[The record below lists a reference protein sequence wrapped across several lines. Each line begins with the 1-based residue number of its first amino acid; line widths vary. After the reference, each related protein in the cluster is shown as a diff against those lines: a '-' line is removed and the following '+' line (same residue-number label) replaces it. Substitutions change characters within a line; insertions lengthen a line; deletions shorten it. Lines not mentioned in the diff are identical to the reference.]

1 MRSIRNRTR
10 DEDGAAAVEF
20 ALILPVLVL
29 LVFGIIEFGMAFK
42 SSLTVT
48 SATRSGARTASALP
62 RESNFHEATANAVAR
77 SVSTLPDGAVEELWI
92 YKAGTNGYPVGKTS
106 FDAGCSSCTVWDYD
120 DANELFVD
128 RGTSSWNPSSQNACA
143 GTGDSVG
150 IYVKMEHNFVT
161 GLFGADMTITD
172 HTVMRLEPK
181 PAYLGCK

>member
-92 YKAGTNGYPVGKTS
+92 YKAGTN
-106 FDAGCSSCTVWDYD
+106 
-120 DANELFVD
+120 
-128 RGTSSWNPSSQNACA
+128 
-143 GTGDSVG
+143 
-150 IYVKMEHNFVT
+150 
-161 GLFGADMTITD
+161 
-172 HTVMRLEPK
+172 
-181 PAYLGCK
+181 